1 MAGVFVEVG
10 LVGLRSCFPKAISTR
25 RCEAA
30 DSQTV
35 TFRIKWHNFF
45 GIIWRITRPTMGLYP
60 GEPKRGATNVRQI
73 SPKEVGQII
82 PKVSP
87 GYRNIL
93 TQNPLSYAIL
103 CVITSFITL
112 L

>member
-1 MAGVFVEVG
+1 
-10 LVGLRSCFPKAISTR
+10 
-25 RCEAA
+25 
-30 DSQTV
+30 
-35 TFRIKWHNFF
+35 
-45 GIIWRITRPTMGLYP
+45 
-60 GEPKRGATNVRQI
+60 VRQI

-103 CVITSFITL
+103 CVITL
-112 L
+112 